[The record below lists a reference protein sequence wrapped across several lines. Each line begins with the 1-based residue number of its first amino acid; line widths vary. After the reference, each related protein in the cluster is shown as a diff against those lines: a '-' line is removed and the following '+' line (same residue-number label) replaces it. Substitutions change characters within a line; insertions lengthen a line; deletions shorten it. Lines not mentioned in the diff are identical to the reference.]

1 MRVRL
6 FLGAVA
12 AAAAAV
18 VPAGA
23 AQAAC
28 PAYTYVPTTAIGV
41 LVCTEGLRPVPG
53 GYSTAGKV
61 GVSVNGT
68 THEWCIARTTV
79 TTSGVE
85 HDPRTIYPC

>member
-12 AAAAAV
+12 AAAAV
-18 VPAGA
+18 IPVGA
-23 AQAAC
+23 ADAAC
-28 PAYTYVPTTAIGV
+28 PPYTFVPGTNIGV
-41 LVCTEGLRPVPG
+41 LVCTEGLMPVPG
-53 GYSTAGKV
+53 GYSSASKV

-79 TTSGVE
+79 TTSGVT